1 MAEPVGIALIGLG
14 AKWGRQLAAAVA
26 RTGSVR
32 LISCYARTP
41 ETRQQFA
48 AEFGCQDVPSLE
60 AALTAPGVRAAII
73 AAPAHVHLEATLACA
88 HHGVHV
94 LVEKPIC
101 LHLHEA
107 LQMQEACDRAGV
119 VLMVN
124 HEMRRLGSS
133 RAMKRVVAEGQL
145 GQVLTAV
152 ASQTLPGTFS
162 PDNWRCHRETNRGG
176 ALMQLGIH
184 QIDTLMYLLGPI
196 VEVQGFL
203 RHAAAPVDIDDV
215 GTVHLTFESGA
226 TAVVTSNYISPKVYA
241 LHLYGERANLSC
253 VADMLV
259 WPDALKVDANT
270 SLMLQTHQGH
280 SPVVIEPQ
288 DCLAL
293 QLDEFAR
300 CVRGEA
306 QPETGAAEGIA
317 ALAVVEAALRSS
329 EGGVPVDP
337 RTLV

>member
-1 MAEPVGIALIGLG
+1 MAQPVGIALIGLG
-14 AKWGRQLAAAVA
+14 AKWGKQLATAVA
-26 RTGSVR
+26 RTDSTR
-32 LISCYARTP
+32 LVTCYARTP
-41 ETRQQFA
+41 ETRQKFA
-48 AEFGCQDVPSLE
+48 TEFGCQAAPTLE
-60 AALTAPGVRAAII
+60 AAITAPGVQAAII

-88 HHGVHV
+88 QHGVHV
-94 LVEKPIC
+94 LVEKPIA

-107 LQMQEACDRAGV
+107 RQMQEACQQANV

-124 HEMRRLGSS
+124 HEMRRLGSN
-133 RAMKRVVAEGQL
+133 RAVKRVVAEGQL

-184 QIDTLMYLLGPI
+184 QIDTLMYLLGPV

-203 RHAAAPVDIDDV
+203 RHGAAPVDIDDV
-215 GTVHLTFESGA
+215 CTVHLTFESGA

-241 LHLYGERANLSC
+241 LHLYGDRANLSC

-270 SLMLQTHQGH
+270 SLVLQTHQGH
-280 SPVVIEPQ
+280 STLVIEPQ
-288 DCLAL
+288 DCLSL

-306 QPETGAAEGIA
+306 QPETGAAEGMA

-329 EGGVPVDP
+329 EHRIPVDP
-337 RTLV
+337 RVLS